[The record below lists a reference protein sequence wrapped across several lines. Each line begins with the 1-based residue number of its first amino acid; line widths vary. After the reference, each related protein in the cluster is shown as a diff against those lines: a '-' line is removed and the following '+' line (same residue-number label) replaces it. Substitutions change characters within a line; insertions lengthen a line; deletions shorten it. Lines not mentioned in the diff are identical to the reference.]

1 MFNALCCS
9 VTVCALHVKFG
20 FHASAIFTSSAL
32 ADSLCSSPACV
43 LSGLSAL
50 SIIWSPSRSY
60 SLDRPALVHDC
71 FLSVDSTSLSISHT
85 SGARFCIFSAMS
97 SIGKSS
103 NWFADVWRAEK
114 CYPCSFLVSS
124 QIEFSYRAFIKLL
137 AHFSVSFD
145 LWRWTLSAMSISMVC
160 WQDYPQQLDC
170 AALDLG
176 VRREQAARWSHCEFQ
191 VILVSPA
198 ADQVFPECEMWRLR
212 PSTLRYYQYC
222 FASIAHF

>member
-145 LWRWTLSAMSISMVC
+145 LWWWTSSAMSISVVWLTRLSTATWLCSLGSWSRERTSCKMVTL
-160 WQDYPQQLDC
+160 WVSSDSS
-170 AALDLG
+170 ATSS
-176 VRREQAARWSHCEFQ
+176 WS
-191 VILVSPA
+191 SPSRVW
-198 ADQVFPECEMWRLR
+198 DV
-212 PSTLRYYQYC
+212 
-222 FASIAHF
+222 